1 MRSVLISVDFI
12 YKQDGSLHPTELN
25 TSTKDDLSIIE
36 LTKDNFVDEVN
47 GYFDHELLNTFMIK
61 NSLNKI
67 VLICTSG
74 EGRLYK
80 IFAEYYGYDFEK
92 ILVGHAQL
100 TVPEVEDSEDTL
112 IIRVAYDTYAL
123 IDDLYARD
131 NYEFHNLIVNEPFA
145 SPVTFNENNFD
156 TINEF
161 ESYEDE
167 LIPNYVI
174 KARTPGYNPVDFPRG
189 YKLDNVSE
197 LNLIKQTLGDDEFI
211 QKYEYNHS
219 LSLIDGRTHH
229 LRTMSLICGS
239 TLEVLN
245 IVHYKSMNSVS
256 TLNEKLIFEEVID
269 SNKRL
274 NDLYFSKYYPTWWS
288 KNGLNYHSD
297 GQDLILK
304 PDGTLVSFSNLQVND
319 EVQYIFFNNEFSAGE
334 KQELDKLKEF
344 TTGISTVQSVSQRAN
359 GIFINIVAS
368 DENYGVLEWY
378 DGIGNTYLIKKNG
391 IEENTVLWTKAGNIE
406 VGDELMVYNKSIN
419 KVVPLTVQSLF
430 FDIKKLDLYL
440 ISLDPNPEFLVQINE
455 NNKDLYLIQHNAC
468 NLGQCGQIITN
479 CANSRCVDCGKNS
492 PQCVQCGGAAT
503 GTCVLI

>member
-36 LTKDNFVDEVN
+36 LTKDNFVDEVK
-47 GYFDHELLNTFMIK
+47 GYFDHEMLNTFMIK
-61 NSLNKI
+61 NSLKKI

-92 ILVGHAQL
+92 IVVGHAQL
-100 TVPEVEDSEDTL
+100 TVPEVEDSEDIL

-161 ESYEDE
+161 ESYGDE

-174 KARTPGYNPVDFPRG
+174 KARTPGYDPSDFPRG
-189 YKLDNVSE
+189 YKLDNISE
-197 LNLIKQTLGDDEFI
+197 LNLLKQTLGDDEFI
-211 QKYEYNHS
+211 QKYEYNHL
-219 LSLIDGRTHH
+219 LSLADGRTHH
-229 LRTMSLICGS
+229 LRTMSLICGP

-256 TLNEKLIFEEVID
+256 TLNEKLIFEEFID

-297 GQDLILK
+297 GKDLILK

-344 TTGISTVQSVSQRAN
+344 STGISTVQSVSQKKN
-359 GIFINIVAS
+359 GIFVNIVAS
-368 DENYGVLEWY
+368 DENYGDLEWY
-378 DGIGNTYLIKKNG
+378 DGVGNSYLVKKPG
-391 IEENTVLWTKAGNIE
+391 LEENIVLWTKAGNIE
-406 VGDELMVYNKSIN
+406 VGDELMVYNKSID
-419 KVVPLTVQSLF
+419 KVVRLTVQSLF
-430 FDIKKLDLYL
+430 FDIKKIDLYL
-440 ISLDPNPEFLVQINE
+440 ISLDPKPEFLVQINE

-468 NLGQCGQIITN
+468 NLSQCGQIITV
-479 CANSRCVDCGKNS
+479 CANARCVDCGKNS
-492 PQCVQCGGAAT
+492 PQCLQCGGAAT